1 MNFEHR
7 ILDPDSGHILELHHR
22 YEQNLDSIDET
33 TGRLFSQWKPTVVS
47 EAAIRVVIDL
57 RKLNASV
64 NLAQANRSCVDL
76 IAKFNPFNSH
86 PASDPIIDLGIP

>member
-1 MNFEHR
+1 MNFGHG
-7 ILDPDSGHILELHHR
+7 ILDPDSGHILELHDR
-22 YEQNLDSIDET
+22 YEKHPDSLDET
-33 TGRLFSQWKPTVVS
+33 TGRLLRQWKPTVVS
-47 EAAIRVVIDL
+47 AAAIQGGIDV